1 MAEADLA
8 ASVLAALD
16 GVFAKSAAERG
27 SPDDIRRLV
36 GVRRLGRGLPLA
48 SGADPAPSA

>member
-1 MAEADLA
+1 MAAWFLLA

-27 SPDDIRRLV
+27 NPDDIRRLV
-36 GVRRLGRGLPLA
+36 GVG
-48 SGADPAPSA
+48 D